1 MEKGV
6 GADPQT
12 FITGTHR
19 FQGAAL
25 TENGGM
31 VHTCRIFKEC
41 TSMLQRYTGSAK
53 TWCLERDLE
62 LTRAVKAEGDV
73 VEGGHLES
81 EGNL

>member
-1 MEKGV
+1 
-6 GADPQT
+6 
-12 FITGTHR
+12 
-19 FQGAAL
+19 
-25 TENGGM
+25 
-31 VHTCRIFKEC
+31 
-41 TSMLQRYTGSAK
+41 MLQRYTGSAK